1 MPHIAIAAQ
10 LLRHARAARA
20 DEADEADERLADH
33 PDPSPSRDQSTRH
46 DRAERGCS
54 GRAS

>member
-20 DEADEADERLADH
+20 DEADERLAEEADQNPPH
-33 PDPSPSRDQSTRH
+33 DQSTH
-46 DRAERGCS
+46 HNRAERGRS
-54 GRAS
+54 ARAR

>member
-10 LLRHARAARA
+10 LLRHARAAR
-20 DEADEADERLADH
+20 ADEADERLADH